1 MKVIFAYRW
10 SFHYFRGGLEKYIFY
25 LSRKLASINENIE
38 IEVISSYQP
47 YFSTGVSSNLKMT
60 FLQPPVAKP
69 VTISSYPFILSLAK
83 YLLNKQFDVFHSFEV
98 FALGYLLLSRKNRK
112 IVLTQTPGFEPIGN
126 MPYFNVIQKISNVP
140 LAKSLIYCLENS
152 DAVITLG
159 PSFTRFL
166 HERFDVPRSKIF
178 ELPNGIPFRLIRK
191 VAQRPIVKRKDLG
204 LNSDDF
210 VLINVGSLTPIKG
223 QEYLIRAL
231 SIVKNRLSEGF
242 SRVKLL
248 LVGSGPLERSLHQ
261 LIKKMALEKH
271 IIRLKN
277 LKEQEL
283 YSLYAISDIAV
294 MPILD
299 LSGPD
304 LVILEA
310 MAAGLP
316 VITTN
321 VWENPSVI
329 KHGKNGYLVTPRNFR
344 ALAEAIIE
352 AYMRRDKL
360 HEMGMTSLKIVG
372 KYDWSN
378 IAKKAIEI
386 YEQFVR

>member
-1 MKVIFAYRW
+1 
-10 SFHYFRGGLEKYIFY
+10 
-25 LSRKLASINENIE
+25 
-38 IEVISSYQP
+38 
-47 YFSTGVSSNLKMT
+47 
-60 FLQPPVAKP
+60 
-69 VTISSYPFILSLAK
+69 
-83 YLLNKQFDVFHSFEV
+83 
-98 FALGYLLLSRKNRK
+98 
-112 IVLTQTPGFEPIGN
+112 
-126 MPYFNVIQKISNVP
+126 
-140 LAKSLIYCLENS
+140 
-152 DAVITLG
+152 
-159 PSFTRFL
+159 
-166 HERFDVPRSKIF
+166 
-178 ELPNGIPFRLIRK
+178 LPNGIPFRLIRK